1 MLIRI
6 VKSINKNFHPN
17 NKPRL
22 LRKSEFRVIKG
33 TAASKVPAGQI
44 NLQKAGIPTPS
55 QAKKASG
62 IIRRK
67 RIAMGY
73 FKYVNFNVNAF
84 L

>member
-6 VKSINKNFHPN
+6 VKSINKNFQPN

-22 LRKSEFRVIKG
+22 LRKSALSVIKG
-33 TAASKVPAGQI
+33 IAASKVPAGQM

-55 QAKKASG
+55 QAKNASG
-62 IIRRK
+62 IMIIK
-67 RIAMGY
+67 SIPMGY
-73 FKYVNFNVNAF
+73 LRYVSFNVSVF